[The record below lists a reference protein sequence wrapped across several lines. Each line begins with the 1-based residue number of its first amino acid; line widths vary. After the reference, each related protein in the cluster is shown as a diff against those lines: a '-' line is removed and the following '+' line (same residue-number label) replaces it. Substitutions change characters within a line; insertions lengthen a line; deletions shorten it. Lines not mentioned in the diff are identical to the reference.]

1 MGKIKEKIEQ
11 LLARGENLS
20 EQDVCALLSWT
31 KRAIESMT
39 QVERERFTVLKMY
52 CDWQHHPVLDE
63 SKTGF
68 RALAAVNRA
77 LNETKA
83 MADNDAVISA
93 VSESIG
99 LSALRFELQGLI
111 EFLGIEV
118 SQFDLMWK
126 SFVGH
131 LLELIDQ
138 VPLVFP
144 SRFDDSRQRIREE
157 IESAPLKE
165 GMWVVSVKPISLF
178 GIRQLEI
185 LTSDTTRFMIPLTI
199 V

>member
-1 MGKIKEKIEQ
+1 MDKMKQKIEQ
-11 LLARGENLS
+11 LLARGEHLS
-20 EQDVCALLSWT
+20 EQDVCALLSWA
-31 KRAIESMT
+31 KRTIESMT
-39 QVERERFTVLKMY
+39 QLEREKFTVLKMY

-63 SKTGF
+63 SKTGL

-83 MADNDAVISA
+83 MVDNDVMIRA

-99 LSALRFELQGLI
+99 LAALRFELQALA
-111 EFLGIEV
+111 EVLGIEKGQV
-118 SQFDLMWK
+118 DLLWK
-126 SFVGH
+126 PFVGH

-144 SRFDDSRQRIREE
+144 LRFDEKRQRIRDE

-165 GMWVVSVKPISLF
+165 GMWVISVKPINLF
-178 GIRQLEI
+178 GIRHLEI